1 LQEQSALQTRTSR
14 ASSRSK
20 AASSSVNKSQQ
31 KALDEM
37 KKQGRGKSKKDD
49 AMVQTFSLRISIR
62 SFLSCT
68 FLIGRQ

>member
-49 AMVQTFSLRISIR
+49 AMVREFFSNNLFPNFHFPR
-62 SFLSCT
+62 S
-68 FLIGRQ
+68 